1 MRIIIWFLVV
11 ISALLNTGCS
21 SDTYEDQIKEIQGY
35 LDSKGLKADKI
46 LSQSV
51 YVVIDQPGG
60 EVKPTSSSTVK
71 VNYRGYYTDGIE
83 FDANQGVSF
92 PLNAVIK
99 GWQIGIPQFGKGGK
113 GVIIMTSDSGYGAN
127 PPFGIRKNAV
137 LVFDVEVLDF

>member
-1 MRIIIWFLVV
+1 MRIILWCLILMTPF
-11 ISALLNTGCS
+11 LNTGCS
-21 SDTYEDQIKEIQGY
+21 SDSYEDQIKEIQDY
-35 LDSKGLKADKI
+35 LDSRGLKADKI

-51 YVVIDQPGG
+51 YVVIDQPGE
-60 EVKPTSSSTVK
+60 EVKPSLASIVK
-71 VNYRGYYTDGIE
+71 VNYRGYYTDGTE

-113 GVIIMTSDSGYGAN
+113 GVILMTSDSGYGAN